1 MLDFLLGGIETSDCL
16 GPSELD
22 IVLLSAK
29 KPPKHTKSIIKVCS
43 RFGKTKLEEGR
54 LVQLYCLQ
62 FAPS

>member
-29 KPPKHTKSIIKVCS
+29 KQQHTKSIIKIRS